1 VRAPLTASN
10 WRTLA
15 VLLPLLAL
23 PLMGLGMAPLFDLDE
38 GAFTA
43 STTEMFL
50 RHDFLS
56 TWLMGVPRYDKP
68 VLSYWFQAGSV
79 ALLGPSAWAFRL
91 PSARCCQSK
100 PNSPFICSP
109 RRRP

>member
-1 VRAPLTASN
+1 MSSAGAIDR
-10 WRTLA
+10 RTLLLLLGLM
-15 VLLPLLAL
+15 LLPLA
-23 PLMGLGMAPLFDLDE
+23 GLGHVPLFDLDE

-68 VLSYWFQAGSV
+68 VLSYWLQAGSL
-79 ALLGPSAWAFRL
+79 ALFGPHEWAFRL
-91 PSARCCQSK
+91 P
-100 PNSPFICSP
+100 
-109 RRRP
+109 